1 MKFFKLAGYLFSL
14 PWVLAGENPKRIS
27 DDLFLS
33 LQNPNVEQL
42 SKKLSKN
49 LYKMTKLEGFFIM
62 IFRYFQVLAA

>member
-49 LYKMTKLEGFFIM
+49 PYKMTKFNAMF
-62 IFRYFQVLAA
+62 